1 MDCFE
6 FSTKRSERQLRD
18 IFNMYDDESSG
29 FILAADL
36 RSMLINCG
44 VPREEAAS
52 KATVRDRS
60 TSSTSLKKRKL
71 IAIFTRPPLPLKRRK
86 SLPLGDY
93 AKVWTDIQIKLE

>member
-44 VPREEAAS
+44 VPREDAAS
-52 KATVRDRS
+52 KATVR
-60 TSSTSLKKRKL
+60 
-71 IAIFTRPPLPLKRRK
+71 
-86 SLPLGDY
+86 
-93 AKVWTDIQIKLE
+93 